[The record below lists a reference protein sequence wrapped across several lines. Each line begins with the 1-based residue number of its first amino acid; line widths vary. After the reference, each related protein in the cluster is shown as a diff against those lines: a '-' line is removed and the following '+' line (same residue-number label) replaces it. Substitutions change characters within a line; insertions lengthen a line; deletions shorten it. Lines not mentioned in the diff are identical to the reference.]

1 MDLAN
6 TSTTWSVANTL
17 DADDCWTT
25 LKACAVST
33 INDAKLFLKV
43 RAGCNIVQNLRGKN
57 QQEQAE
63 WILKR
68 SKNKL
73 PAKLESSLRYCLRK
87 QNGSGFGFH
96 DDVSPEK
103 RPRHALADDHDD
115 VSPGK
120 RPRHVLAD
128 EAIME

>member
-1 MDLAN
+1 M
-6 TSTTWSVANTL
+6 VCGKIL
-17 DADDCWTT
+17 DEDDCWTM
-25 LKACAVST
+25 LKACSIST
-33 INDAKLFLKV
+33 FSDAKQFLSV
-43 RAGCNIVQNLRGKN
+43 RAGCNIVQNCRGKN